1 MSITLKRPMFRKG
14 GQAEEGIM
22 ELATPRRNYAKG
34 TLQDIIA
41 GAGLDPE
48 TQRIIETTSKIS
60 AMGMPSRN
68 DIIARALITG
78 GLRGMST
85 AGKGGTLA
93 NLASA
98 FEQPVGEAL
107 KADAMRK
114 TADVQGAL
122 SGLSLGLKLKA
133 QKEGRKKDFAVNL
146 PRSII
151 SERAKSI
158 NEGVKNRN
166 LPGKIYADSYSVAEK
181 IYEYSTRPDLKN
193 KFIPIP
199 SYEYD
204 AKVKD
209 FVVKPETMQKGQVTY
224 IPGKGLFEKVTNG
237 ATFEE
242 SFRPYVF
249 EG

>member
-1 MSITLKRPMFRKG
+1 FRKG
-14 GQAEEGIM
+14 GEVMEGIM
-22 ELATPRRNYAKG
+22 TGIKPRKNYSKG
-34 TLQDIIA
+34 SLQDIIA
-41 GAGLDPE
+41 KANLDDETKEIIGL
-48 TQRIIETTSKIS
+48 TSQIS
-60 AMGMPSRN
+60 GMGMPSRN

-85 AGKGGTLA
+85 TGGGSTLG
-93 NLASA
+93 NLAKA
-98 FEQPVGEAL
+98 FEKPVDEAL
-107 KADAMRK
+107 KADSMRK
-114 TADVQGAL
+114 RSDVQGAL
-122 SGLSLGLKLKA
+122 TGLGLGLNLKA
-133 QKEGRKKDFAVNL
+133 KREGRKKDFAVNL

>member
-1 MSITLKRPMFRKG
+1 MSRILKRPMFRKG
-14 GQAEEGIM
+14 GEVMEGIM
-22 ELATPRRNYAKG
+22 TGIKPRKNYANG
-34 TLQDIIA
+34 SIQDLIA
-41 GAGLDPE
+41 GANLDDETKEIIGL
-48 TQRIIETTSKIS
+48 TSKIS
-60 AMGMPSRN
+60 GMGMPSRN

-133 QKEGRKKDFAVNL
+133 QREGRKKDFAVNL

-151 SERAKSI
+151 AERAKSI

-166 LPGKIYADSYSVAEK
+166 LPGKIYSDAYSVAEK
-181 IYEYSTRPDLKN
+181 IDEYTRRPDLKN

-204 AKVKD
+204 AKIKD